1 MSECVEALRLLFES
15 LSDEFLDGLE
25 SLLLDG
31 SFELMEGDESLE
43 VVDDGVVVVEWNDV
57 VCV

>member
-15 LSDEFLDGLE
+15 LVDEFLDGLE

-31 SFELMEGDESLE
+31 SFELMERDESLE
-43 VVDDGVVVVEWNDV
+43 IVDDGVVVVEWNDV

>member
-1 MSECVEALRLLFES
+1 MRLLFES
-15 LSDEFLDGLE
+15 LVDEFLYGLE

-31 SFELMEGDESLE
+31 SFELMERDESLE